1 MFGEVLK
8 SFGTQRFIYVD
19 SVLRLSMDTIVACRT
34 CNARRSFE
42 TAARAHISG
51 WSQISQMGAWREDD
65 AVVFKAYCP
74 ACDEQKS

>member
-1 MFGEVLK
+1 
-8 SFGTQRFIYVD
+8 
-19 SVLRLSMDTIVACRT
+19 MDTIVACRT

-42 TAARAHISG
+42 TAARAHISE
-51 WSQISQMGAWREDD
+51 WSQISQMGALREDD